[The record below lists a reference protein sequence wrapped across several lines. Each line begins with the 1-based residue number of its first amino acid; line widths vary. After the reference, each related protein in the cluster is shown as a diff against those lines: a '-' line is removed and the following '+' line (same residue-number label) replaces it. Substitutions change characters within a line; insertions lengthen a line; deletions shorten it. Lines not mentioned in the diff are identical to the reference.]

1 MVPLEDQ
8 NDAQNNRTTVIH
20 PMNRFLEPESFH
32 YNLIPQTLCKNT
44 KQLFINFQNVLT
56 SLLDNNIDT
65 NFVTL

>member
-20 PMNRFLEPESFH
+20 PMNRFLKPESFD
-32 YNLIPQTLCKNT
+32 YNLIPQTL
-44 KQLFINFQNVLT
+44 QLFINIQNVLT